1 MDLISFTVL
10 LEYLYKKFIVTFILC
25 LIGSFIRESLGG
37 STKITQI
44 SPTRITGSA
53 VFGSIIMCALLEY
66 IKVPFSIYACITIV
80 VGIWSPQLLQLVMD
94 ANIMKKFTK
103 NLLKQIKDPIAKAIV
118 STEQEIANE
127 IEKDND
133 EQKEENKNS
142 DGDPPQDQ

>member
-25 LIGSFIRESLGG
+25 LIGSFLRESLGG

-44 SPTRITGSA
+44 SPTRITSSA

-103 NLLKQIKDPIAKAIV
+103 NLLKQVKDPIAKAIV

-133 EQKEENKNS
+133 EQKEKNKNS

>member
-66 IKVPFSIYACITIV
+66 IKVPFSIY
-80 VGIWSPQLLQLVMD
+80 
-94 ANIMKKFTK
+94 NIMKKFTK
-103 NLLKQIKDPIAKAIV
+103 NLLKQVKDPIAKAIV